1 MSPNRT
7 RYLSY
12 LCLYHHHLAEF
23 LAQGGHSLSWLIK
36 NTIRNYFI
44 KKISSLMGMISSTS
58 NVIINI
64 FLYLGIF
71 LTMSRWNGLHS
82 SEESITWFFFI
93 WRLLW
98 ISLSQKKGFF
108 LGSKSVRGEKIFSP
122 VIDKIME
129 GTLWALGSKP
139 TLSCLLMLENYALIF
154 IFILFPVPVLLGQY
168 VNLKTSCIY
177 LHVVQIL
184 DSIEAELKL
193 NRVFYPSTSLVWF

>member
-93 WRLLW
+93 WRLVVD
-98 ISLSQKKGFF
+98 ISLSKKGVF
-108 LGSKSVRGEKIFSP
+108 LGKQVGQGRKNLLSCHRQNYGRY
-122 VIDKIME
+122 
-129 GTLWALGSKP
+129 
-139 TLSCLLMLENYALIF
+139 TLSSRQQANTL
-154 IFILFPVPVLLGQY
+154 VPPDAWKLRSDFYFYFVSSASAPG
-168 VNLKTSCIY
+168 
-177 LHVVQIL
+177 
-184 DSIEAELKL
+184 SIC
-193 NRVFYPSTSLVWF
+193 